1 MILEETQRET
11 VGITYQSLDEEGG
24 TPSICHSESMALWV
38 RWGSVSVSLTGYSGW
53 SPGLIIM

>member
-24 TPSICHSESMALWV
+24 TPSICHSESMAL
-38 RWGSVSVSLTGYSGW
+38 
-53 SPGLIIM
+53 